1 MNIHGTIRGSLY
13 EFAMGELPP
22 GEQTAVRQHLDSCPA
37 CLAEY
42 ENLREAIGLVPRP
55 SVLPEDER
63 TEEFWQGFA
72 GGVERR
78 LASRVRGLPFL
89 DRLRD
94 GIVSLFVMRG
104 GQIAA
109 AGLSGAMAVLALV
122 LILHRPSPD
131 RDGVADEGP
140 KPPQEEPQG
149 PAASPRESIMA
160 AAPAVTLSG
169 SLSPRKTLF
178 AADRVTQYF
187 RRSKILLIG
196 IANMQDEPEGSLDL
210 SAERRTSR
218 ALVKEARYLKQQGNL
233 DPRARDLIDELNRV
247 LIGLANLSD
256 DTPGVEIIRG
266 GIRQENLLFK
276 IRMAEAALDT
286 TRSFGTRR
294 TKGRL

>member
-1 MNIHGTIRGSLY
+1 
-13 EFAMGELPP
+13 MGELPP
-22 GEQTAVRQHLDSCPA
+22 GEQTAVQQHLDSCPA
-37 CLAEY
+37 CSAEY

-55 SVLPEDER
+55 SALPEDER

-78 LASRVRGLPFL
+78 LASRVRRLPFL

-109 AGLSGAMAVLALV
+109 AGLSAAMAVLALV
-122 LILHRPSPD
+122 LILHRPAD
-131 RDGVADEGP
+131 RDGKASDGP
-140 KPPQEEPQG
+140 KPGQEAAHPAPSSSLESTPPVQG
-149 PAASPRESIMA
+149 AEA
-160 AAPAVTLSG
+160 AAGT
-169 SLSPRKTLF
+169 
-178 AADRVTQYF
+178 AAPHRLLYAGNRVTQYF

-196 IANMQDEPEGSLDL
+196 ITNMQDEPEGSLDL

-218 ALVKEARYLKQQGNL
+218 ALVKESRYLKQQSNL
-233 DPRARDLIDELNRV
+233 DPRARELIDELNRV

-266 GIRQENLLFK
+266 GIKQENLLFK

-286 TRSFGTRR
+286 TRPVESSRI
-294 TKGRL
+294 KERL